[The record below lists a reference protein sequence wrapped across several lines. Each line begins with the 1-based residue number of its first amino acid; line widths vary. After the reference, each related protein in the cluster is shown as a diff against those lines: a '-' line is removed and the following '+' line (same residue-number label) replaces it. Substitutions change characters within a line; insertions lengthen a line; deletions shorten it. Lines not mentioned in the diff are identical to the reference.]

1 MVETNSLLE
10 TINQVV
16 TLNDGIAEYSDK
28 QILEV
33 LLPKKI
39 AKILGVAEEVS
50 FTTVAD
56 VKNSYFVSYNSEIF
70 ESLESLLQD
79 TGYLAGLGVKY
90 HGHLKQSGFEKMVT
104 ETFFPQNGLI
114 KFVKAYPEVT
124 PYILFNVA
132 YTAESDE
139 TRKGIVSFFVNGI
152 TGVSGINIGDA
163 LSWKSD
169 RIEMPSEEE
178 KLSLDYE
185 KLLNISQQIASEYIE
200 EQIKPWRN
208 SLSRKLKRDSERIE
222 DYYQTIISEIMTKIK
237 KKNLEGD
244 AQKKELDRINAT
256 KMELKRKLT
265 DIEQKYSLNIT
276 ASLHSSL
283 IVWIETVHIECQL
296 IRKKNKRNIIAI
308 WNPYSKIIE
317 PLRCEKSNLSV
328 TSFFLSDDDNVQII
342 SSQKLK

>member
-16 TLNDGIAEYSDK
+16 TLNDGIAEYSDQ

-244 AQKKELDRINAT
+244 AQKKRI
-256 KMELKRKLT
+256 R
-265 DIEQKYSLNIT
+265 
-276 ASLHSSL
+276 
-283 IVWIETVHIECQL
+283 
-296 IRKKNKRNIIAI
+296 
-308 WNPYSKIIE
+308 
-317 PLRCEKSNLSV
+317 
-328 TSFFLSDDDNVQII
+328 
-342 SSQKLK
+342 

>member
-1 MVETNSLLE
+1 MVETNILLD

-39 AKILGVAEEVS
+39 ATVLGVAEEVS
-50 FTTVAD
+50 FTTLAD

-70 ESLESLLQD
+70 DNLESLLQD
-79 TGYLAGLGVKY
+79 TGYVAGLGIKY
-90 HGHLKQSGFEKMVT
+90 HGHLKQSGFEKMIA

-169 RIEMPSEEE
+169 RIAMPSDEE
-178 KLSLDYE
+178 KLSLNYE
-185 KLLNISQQIASEYIE
+185 NLLNISQQVASEYIE

-222 DYYQTIISEIMTKIK
+222 DYYQTIISEIITKIK

-244 AQKKELDRINAT
+244 AEKKELDRINAT

-283 IVWIETVHIECQL
+283 IIWLETVHIECQL

-308 WNPYSKIIE
+308 WNPYTKIIE

-328 TSFFLSDDDNVQII
+328 TSFFLSDDDNVQIVNDTNC
-342 SSQKLK
+342 K